1 MTRKACLSVL
11 PLVAAITASPAA
23 LGNEIA
29 MPRFAEETAKA
40 GIESV
45 YTGDWEYMVGGGA
58 AAFDCNGDGFDDVL
72 VAGGEK
78 PASFYVNKSARGGA
92 LVFEMGPG
100 PNERWGVGK

>member
-58 AAFDCNGDGFDDVL
+58 AAFDCNGDGFDDL
-72 VAGGEK
+72 FLAGG
-78 PASFYVNKSARGGA
+78 AS
-92 LVFEMGPG
+92 
-100 PNERWGVGK
+100 